1 MNRSS
6 WLTGAVAAVFLFACS
21 SQKEPAQQAV
31 ANLDTTLSAIHD
43 AAEKYAPDTLHSVE
57 AQIATLKENL
67 AKGDYQAVLSGA
79 PAVSAAIASLKQDA
93 ETKQSAADAAAAQV
107 KQQWHNLSAEVPKMV
122 TDLKAQVDTISSS
135 HKLPKG
141 VTKASF
147 ETIKTDVASLDS
159 MWTDATNAVANQ
171 DDYAGAITKGQAVK
185 DKATQIMQTLG
196 MKAS

>member
-31 ANLDTTLSAIHD
+31 ANLDTSLGAIHD

-79 PAVSAAIASLKQDA
+79 PTVTAAIASLKQDA

-107 KQQWHNLSAEVPKMV
+107 KQQWRNLSAEVPKMV
-122 TDLKAQVDTISSS
+122 ADLKAQVDTISSS
-135 HKLPKG
+135 HRLPKG

-147 ETIKTDVASLDS
+147 ETIKTDVASLDP

-171 DDYAGAITKGQAVK
+171 DDYAGGITKGQAVK

-196 MKAS
+196 MKTS